1 MMKKLISFLLSVT
14 LCGSVLTIF
23 PAASWNL
30 DEQEAVEGDISSY
43 VQVEEVTFGEPE
55 PLAETL
61 NIDTYNN
68 ALISGI
74 TISDAVWSASLQ
86 ANKVASLGGS
96 TLASALVEGDG
107 EARIAEPQT
116 RQQINL
122 LEGINQVE
130 LNIPYDASV
139 ISYSNSEVQKGE
151 NLLNKDLITEVEKI
165 NPNFSQEY
173 YTVKTNTYGDNLY
186 TVFLSKIIPTA
197 TENVVTGVNYTISVR
212 DGVAFLLTY
221 SDQPTAEMISKEASL
236 ADRISNFK
244 DNGGEKNIELPELPN
259 AEINIQDSYY
269 GYQYEGDELFY
280 IIDYEV
286 THLDEDEAL
295 SADQIMIPVP

>member
-1 MMKKLISFLLSVT
+1 MKKLISFLLSVT

>member
-1 MMKKLISFLLSVT
+1 MKKLISFLLSVT
-14 LCGSVLTIF
+14 LCGSMLTIF
-23 PAASWNL
+23 PAASWDL

-68 ALISGI
+68 ALISGS

-86 ANKVASLGGS
+86 ANKIVPLGGS

-286 THLDEDEAL
+286 THLDEDGAL
-295 SADQIMIPVP
+295 SADQIMVPVP

>member
-1 MMKKLISFLLSVT
+1 MKKLISFLLSVT

-23 PAASWNL
+23 PAASWDL

-55 PLAETL
+55 QLAETL

-86 ANKVASLGGS
+86 ANKIVPLGGS

-107 EARIAEPQT
+107 EARITEPQT

-286 THLDEDEAL
+286 THLDEDGAL
-295 SADQIMIPVP
+295 SADQIMVPVP

>member
-1 MMKKLISFLLSVT
+1 MKKLISFLLSVT
-14 LCGSVLTIF
+14 LCGSMLTIF
-23 PAASWNL
+23 PAASWDL

-68 ALISGI
+68 ALISGS

-96 TLASALVEGDG
+96 TLASALIEGDG

-122 LEGINQVE
+122 LEGVNQVE

-139 ISYSNSEVQKGE
+139 ISYSNSEAQKGE

-286 THLDEDEAL
+286 THLDEDGAL
-295 SADQIMIPVP
+295 SADQIMVPVP

>member
-14 LCGSVLTIF
+14 LCGSMLTIF
-23 PAASWNL
+23 SAASWNL

-86 ANKVASLGGS
+86 ANKIVPLGGS

-122 LEGINQVE
+122 LEGVNQVE

-139 ISYSNSEVQKGE
+139 ISYSNSEAQKGE

-286 THLDEDEAL
+286 THLDEDGAL

>member
-23 PAASWNL
+23 LAASWDL
-30 DEQEAVEGDISSY
+30 EEQEAVEGDISSY

-68 ALISGI
+68 ALISGS

-86 ANKVASLGGS
+86 ANKIVPLGGS

-212 DGVAFLLTY
+212 NGVAFLLTY

-286 THLDEDEAL
+286 THLDEDGAL
-295 SADQIMIPVP
+295 SADQIMVPVP

>member
-1 MMKKLISFLLSVT
+1 MKKLISFLLSVT
-14 LCGSVLTIF
+14 LCGSMLTIF
-23 PAASWNL
+23 SAASWNL

-86 ANKVASLGGS
+86 ANKIVPLGGS

-122 LEGINQVE
+122 LEGVNQVE

-139 ISYSNSEVQKGE
+139 ISYSNSEAQKGE

-286 THLDEDEAL
+286 THLDEDGAL

>member
-1 MMKKLISFLLSVT
+1 MKKLISFLLSVT

-23 PAASWNL
+23 LAASWDL
-30 DEQEAVEGDISSY
+30 EEQEAVEGDISSY

-68 ALISGI
+68 ALISGS

-86 ANKVASLGGS
+86 ANKIVPLGGS

-212 DGVAFLLTY
+212 NGVAFLLTY

-286 THLDEDEAL
+286 THLDEDGAL
-295 SADQIMIPVP
+295 SADQIMVPVP